1 MKDHKLTI
9 TSEPEEYPIIDMEVY
24 LQHLMVCPICG
35 HIGANC
41 DQKKDIIR
49 DKVRY
54 KFFWEVD
61 RIRYHGKCQQCDG
74 EWDESAIIKP
84 SKKRYKTDI
93 LTKISVVSTCLFPVC
108 VIMTYRLEGGGYGY
122 TFLANV
128 QFFGWIGLLFITAIF
143 MIIGMAR
150 MFINF
155 FEKMVNDGKW

>member
-74 EWDESAIIKP
+74 EWDESAIIEH
-84 SKKRYKTDI
+84 SKKRRKINWFKLIYPISGILTFPTIAKLCTLEPTDI
-93 LTKISVVSTCLFPVC
+93 MFDIAFVLSLVFVGISLVGLSNLLIWFVQLFS
-108 VIMTYRLEGGGYGY
+108 
-122 TFLANV
+122 
-128 QFFGWIGLLFITAIF
+128 
-143 MIIGMAR
+143 
-150 MFINF
+150 
-155 FEKMVNDGKW
+155 DD

>member
-1 MKDHKLTI
+1 MKDHELTI
-9 TSEPEEYPIIDMEVY
+9 TTEPEGYPIIDMEVY

-61 RIRYHGKCQQCDG
+61 RVRYHGKCPQCNG
-74 EWDESAIIKP
+74 EWDESAIIEP

-108 VIMTYRLEGGGYGY
+108 VIMTDRLEGGGYGY
-122 TFLANV
+122 TFLDNA
-128 QFFGWIGLLFITAIF
+128 QFFGWMGLLLITATF
-143 MIIGMAR
+143 MIIGMTR
-150 MFINF
+150 MFVNF
-155 FEKMVNDGKW
+155 FEKMMG